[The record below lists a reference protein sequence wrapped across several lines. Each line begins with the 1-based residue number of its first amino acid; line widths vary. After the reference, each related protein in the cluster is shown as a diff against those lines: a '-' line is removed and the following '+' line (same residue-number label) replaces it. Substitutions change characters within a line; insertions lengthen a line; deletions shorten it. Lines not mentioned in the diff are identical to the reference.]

1 MFQSLRAEERQ
12 VLPLERY
19 QDMKNTMLLAG
30 LMSCVISA
38 ALGQTN
44 LISDGGFESP
54 NGALW
59 WQISGLGAGIKDNPA
74 VAYDGTGYL
83 ALGGASAGSLQ
94 AAYQTITLPANT
106 VAATL
111 SYYYDVYSSSQ
122 NSSDVL
128 GVFIAFANGTEA
140 AQVDEETGANSAGG
154 EGPGFYQFMT
164 FDLTPWTGQTIE
176 IVFQALSS
184 AETFFNIDDVA
195 VWVETTAD
203 IPSND
208 YFTNRTDLT
217 GTSVTVQGNNTFATT
232 EPGEPKIKGFPGNN
246 SLWWSWTAASSGTL
260 SLSTYASSF
269 PNLLAVY
276 TGASVTSL
284 TQVAAAVSANES
296 GNPAQ
301 LIFPVNA
308 GTQYQIAVD
317 GYDGSYGSVE
327 LALAFEVDATPPAVS
342 FSSPAANA
350 TLTNSTVVVKGTAK
364 DNVAVMAVEYR
375 LENVA
380 GTNAY
385 QPATGT
391 NNWSATITNL
401 LPGLNTVRV
410 FAIDTSSNLSPT
422 KARSFTYAVV
432 MPLLLTTNGSGT
444 LKLNSNSGTLLEL
457 NQPYTITATPANGY
471 IFANWTDNAGNIL
484 TNTAKYSFTM
494 TAGLQLEANFVTN
507 RFPSLAG
514 TYAGLFADTD
524 SFSPA
529 GAGFFSAALTG
540 KGGLTAQLQLAGST
554 YRFSGPL
561 LPSGAYSN
569 SVAGP
574 GGKPLTLQLQLDL
587 GGSQGLTGTVS
598 NSAWSAGLTAYLAVS
613 KTGLPQAGKKYTL
626 VMPGAVDP
634 STGPGGYSFGTLS
647 VNTSGTVTFSG
658 VLGDG
663 TKVTAS
669 SAVVGSGRW
678 PLYLSPAAYAGEG
691 LVWGWVG
698 FPTNSADAETVGS
711 LSWLKQRGAPAT
723 LYPNGFV
730 FNGGVPVMES
740 LYSYT
745 SGRRVLNWTNGLLE
759 LDWGNSSPGL
769 TNAVML
775 GANNKLSGTNKLSLT
790 LTTASGLFQGTVPA
804 GGKNNISV
812 SGVLL
817 QGNNAG
823 YGLFLSPTN
832 SGSVYLGPE

>member
-1 MFQSLRAEERQ
+1 
-12 VLPLERY
+12 
-19 QDMKNTMLLAG
+19 MKNTMFLAG
-30 LMSCVISA
+30 LMSCVVSA

-44 LISDGGFESP
+44 LILDGGFESP

-74 VAYDGTGYL
+74 AAYDGTGYL

-111 SYYYDVYSSSQ
+111 SYYYNVYSSSQ
-122 NSSDVL
+122 SSSDVL

-154 EGPGFYQFMT
+154 EGPGYYQFMSF

-208 YFTNRTDLT
+208 YFTNRTVLT

-232 EPGEPKIKGFPGNN
+232 ESGEPRIRGFSGNN
-246 SLWWSWTAASSGTL
+246 SLWWSWTATGSGTL

-276 TGASVTSL
+276 TGSSLSNL

-317 GYDGSYGSVE
+317 GYDGSYGIVE
-327 LALAFEVDATPPAVS
+327 LALAFEVDTTPPSVS
-342 FSSPAANA
+342 FSAPAANA
-350 TLTNSTVVVKGTAK
+350 VLTNSTVVVKGTAK

-375 LENVA
+375 LENAA

-385 QPATGT
+385 QPAAGT
-391 NNWSATITNL
+391 NNWSATVTNL

-410 FAIDTSSNLSPT
+410 FAIDTSSNLSRT
-422 KARSFTYAVV
+422 MARSFTYAVV
-432 MPLLLTTNGSGT
+432 TPLVVKTNGNGT
-444 LKLNSNSGTLLEL
+444 LKLSSNSGTLLVL
-457 NQPYTITATPANGY
+457 NKTYTITATPANGY
-471 IFANWTDNAGNIL
+471 LFADWTDNAGNIL
-484 TNTAKYSFTM
+484 TNTPKLSFKM
-494 TAGLQLEANFVTN
+494 TTGLELQANFVTN

-529 GAGFFSAALTG
+529 SAGSFSASVNG
-540 KGGLTAQLQLAGST
+540 KGSLTAQVQLAGGA
-554 YRFSGPL
+554 YRFSGSLSPY
-561 LPSGAYSN
+561 GAYSN

-574 GGKPLTLQLQLDL
+574 DGKPLTLQLQLDL

-613 KTGLPQAGKKYTL
+613 KTGLAQAGKKYTL
-626 VMPGAVDP
+626 VVVSPQ
-634 STGPGGYSFGTLS
+634 PGGLSTEPIGHGFGTLS
-647 VNTSGTVTFSG
+647 VNTSGTIAFSG
-658 VLGDG
+658 MLGDG

-669 SAVVGSGRW
+669 SVVVGSGQW
-678 PLYLSPAAYAGEG
+678 PLYLSPSAYAGKG
-691 LVWGWVG
+691 LAWGWLSFV
-698 FPTNSADAETVGS
+698 TNGAGRDVAGW
-711 LSWLKQRGAPAT
+711 LSWLKEPGLAGA
-723 LYPNGFV
+723 LYPKGFEFTNGV
-730 FNGGVPVMES
+730 QVLGS

-745 SGRRVLNWTNGLLE
+745 SGARVLNWTNGVIE
-759 LDWGNSSPGL
+759 LVGGNFYQPDTLSPGL
-769 TNAVML
+769 TNGVTLEAS
-775 GANNKLSGTNKLSLT
+775 NKLVGTNKLSLT
-790 LTTASGLFQGTVPA
+790 LTTASGLFQGTVPVT
-804 GGKNNISV
+804 GTMTGISV

-817 QGNNAG
+817 QGHNAG
-823 YGLFLSPTN
+823 YGLFLGATN
-832 SGSVYLGPE
+832 SGTVYLGPE